1 MGSEAMSPHVMKK
14 LAKPMLFA
22 AAIIWGTSFF
32 VMKNALDVIPVFYL
46 LAIRF
51 TAGAVLLAAVCWKKW
66 AGFTRDYLWRGAVIG
81 AFLFLAYSVQTFG
94 LDRTTPSKNAFLTAV
109 YCVIVPFLYWAAA
122 RRRPDRYNILAAL
135 LCVTGVGLVS
145 LDGDLS
151 VNAGD
156 VLTLICAF
164 FYAAHIVAVAK
175 VSPEKDIYLLTV
187 FQFAFAALYAWAGG
201 ALFENFPAQAFL
213 APAVCLP
220 MAYLC
225 VMATTV
231 ALLFQNVGQVWSD
244 PASASVILSLESVFG
259 VISSV
264 LFYGDLVTLPMAVG
278 FACIFVAVV
287 CEEPV
292 TREQAA
298 VMLTAVYQYRNEDNR
313 KAFLLWVALYGRDND
328 LNDDSNLTEQQAS
341 NMLAGIYHKLDT
353 VISSVG
359 AKEFADDG
367 EISDWAKNSVYFM
380 EKNGIITGVGGDR
393 FDPQADIQAQ
403 AALVMSVQMLQKLG

>member
-66 AGFTRDYLWRGAVIG
+66 AGFTWDYLWRGAVIG

-175 VSPEKDIYLLTV
+175 VSPGKDIYLLTV

-287 CEEPV
+287 CSE
-292 TREQAA
+292 TKFSF
-298 VMLTAVYQYRNEDNR
+298 LTA
-313 KAFLLWVALYGRDND
+313 GR
-328 LNDDSNLTEQQAS
+328 Q
-341 NMLAGIYHKLDT
+341 
-353 VISSVG
+353 
-359 AKEFADDG
+359 KE
-367 EISDWAKNSVYFM
+367 
-380 EKNGIITGVGGDR
+380 R
-393 FDPQADIQAQ
+393 R
-403 AALVMSVQMLQKLG
+403 